1 MPATATSISPSIRP
15 SQSAQ
20 SPSSLP
26 VARSL
31 QHAASAAV
39 VSVKARFARAGEVA
53 RRAISRRPM
62 RTLPA
67 PTTPTAAHT
76 MSQAPVPAPPTVA
89 GATVLPAGAA
99 QNTGKLNGSVIAR
112 SSRRSRPETARPAV
126 GREYAPVGTRTGTG
140 TRAVHRQRPAT
151 ASKASAGPV
160 VHRSRSEPHALDY
173 EMFAELEEQRSVR
186 LAALRRMS
194 DAGPGAG
201 TGAANME
208 STDEDEDDVVFV

>member
-1 MPATATSISPSIRP
+1 M
-15 SQSAQ
+15 
-20 SPSSLP
+20 
-26 VARSL
+26 
-31 QHAASAAV
+31 
-39 VSVKARFARAGEVA
+39 
-53 RRAISRRPM
+53 
-62 RTLPA
+62 
-67 PTTPTAAHT
+67 
-76 MSQAPVPAPPTVA
+76 
-89 GATVLPAGAA
+89 
-99 QNTGKLNGSVIAR
+99 
-112 SSRRSRPETARPAV
+112 
-126 GREYAPVGTRTGTG
+126 GTRTGTG